1 MANSLRLILSAILL
15 LSLIQPGNA
24 KTSTENLIVN
34 ESDILEFKKSS
45 KIDEADFF
53 EDVQTNS
60 EEHVWVVNLKNGPF
74 STKEKANQAAL
85 KLKKN
90 IGDILP
96 KLPKEISILQKP
108 NLPKHKNFNKVK
120 YEWMTNL
127 RLGVYDSKGKALQ
140 IAHDLKAF
148 QSVPENV
155 FLTRETKGIKTS
167 KFAEKITPDV
177 IGQIFLSREATPFKD
192 KTKHFIL
199 VATRSNSLNVR
210 KNPSSSSPVVAS
222 LIRGSKVPHIKNN
235 TPENRDGSWF
245 YVEYSKGKFGWV
257 SRSYTK
263 KVIDTGSSISQ
274 QASLKTLKPKQV
286 QKTNAPRTSE
296 LLELKSLVTLLQ
308 TQLDKIKTDK
318 ILTTGKTNQANTKEK
333 QERLASIEEFEAL
346 KNKSSAEINDL
357 RTITAFLRSEL
368 NKIKSDKSNAIK
380 ARNRSRAEFE
390 ISVDKSN
397 KKIKALKTTTASLLS
412 ELTQIKKDKA
422 KIIVASNQ
430 ANAKANDEKLA
441 STKEFKSFK
450 ETNSKQIK
458 DLKGTTASLLSELDK
473 IKIDKAQAIEATNQA
488 NEKAKQER
496 LASAKEFQSLKE
508 TNSKQIKD
516 LKTTTASLRLELEK
530 IKNDKAKAVEAS
542 NQAKARLQ
550 KEKLTNAKLVT
561 SLKVDNEKKILNLR
575 EKNNNKT
582 KNLKEKNLKEIVD
595 LRFSTASLQKELKK
609 INSAKEDAI
618 INFNQVNAKLQ
629 TTSLNNFKFTKK
641 LKDTVLSL
649 RKQLDIIKGE
659 KSKSTRLVNQT
670 NDQLEAKILTIST
683 KLKNIKEASHEKTL
697 ELNNTVSYL
706 RAQLNKAKNDKT
718 NKLTAINQAS
728 IKSNKKFKESSTREI
743 KTLNLTIKNLRTVL
757 EKFKV
762 ERLKEAETIKSRE
775 TKIAIDQ
782 TIREREIS
790 LLKKESVALKRQLD
804 KINLN
809 RLKAIEGVN
818 QNSIAAQADHIAQEN
833 KFKKFRLESAGEI
846 AKLREE
852 TTLLHNQLAHL
863 KADRTK
869 SSQPKTL
876 LSSSKKL
883 SGLTGNPSTK
893 QKNKA
898 ARFPDQQDKKK
909 SISEK
914 KDLPPSNKVN
924 PENIIKSKLLHW
936 VNAWESRNV
945 PLYLSFYSK
954 SFKDPK
960 RSRSRWETYRRK
972 SLEKALSI
980 TIKISNI
987 KIYSPTKKSIKVT
1000 FSQRFKSN
1008 RFSDIGLKELVWK
1021 KGTDGWK
1028 IIKETWKPR

>member
-34 ESDILEFKKSS
+34 ESDILELKKSS
-45 KIDEADFF
+45 EIDEADFF

-177 IGQIFLSREATPFKD
+177 IGQIFLSREATPIKD

-357 RTITAFLRSEL
+357 HTLTTSLRSEL
-368 NKIKSDKSNAIK
+368 NKIKLDKRNAIK
-380 ARNRSRAEFE
+380 ARNRSRAELE

-397 KKIKALKTTTASLLS
+397 KKIKDLKTTTASLLS

-441 STKEFKSFK
+441 STKEFQSLK
-450 ETNSKQIK
+450 EQNSKQIN
-458 DLKGTTASLLSELDK
+458 DF
-473 IKIDKAQAIEATNQA
+473 QA
-488 NEKAKQER
+488 
-496 LASAKEFQSLKE
+496 
-508 TNSKQIKD
+508 
-516 LKTTTASLRLELEK
+516 TTASLRLELDK
-530 IKNDKAKAVEAS
+530 IKNDKAKIIEATH
-542 NQAKARLQ
+542 QA
-550 KEKLTNAKLVT
+550 N
-561 SLKVDNEKKILNLR
+561 SKVK
-575 EKNNNKT
+575 
-582 KNLKEKNLKEIVD
+582 
-595 LRFSTASLQKELKK
+595 
-609 INSAKEDAI
+609 
-618 INFNQVNAKLQ
+618 
-629 TTSLNNFKFTKK
+629 
-641 LKDTVLSL
+641 
-649 RKQLDIIKGE
+649 
-659 KSKSTRLVNQT
+659 
-670 NDQLEAKILTIST
+670 
-683 KLKNIKEASHEKTL
+683 
-697 ELNNTVSYL
+697 
-706 RAQLNKAKNDKT
+706 
-718 NKLTAINQAS
+718 
-728 IKSNKKFKESSTREI
+728 
-743 KTLNLTIKNLRTVL
+743 
-757 EKFKV
+757 
-762 ERLKEAETIKSRE
+762 
-775 TKIAIDQ
+775 
-782 TIREREIS
+782 
-790 LLKKESVALKRQLD
+790 
-804 KINLN
+804 
-809 RLKAIEGVN
+809 
-818 QNSIAAQADHIAQEN
+818 
-833 KFKKFRLESAGEI
+833 
-846 AKLREE
+846 
-852 TTLLHNQLAHL
+852 
-863 KADRTK
+863 
-869 SSQPKTL
+869 
-876 LSSSKKL
+876 
-883 SGLTGNPSTK
+883 
-893 QKNKA
+893 
-898 ARFPDQQDKKK
+898 
-909 SISEK
+909 
-914 KDLPPSNKVN
+914 
-924 PENIIKSKLLHW
+924 
-936 VNAWESRNV
+936 
-945 PLYLSFYSK
+945 
-954 SFKDPK
+954 
-960 RSRSRWETYRRK
+960 
-972 SLEKALSI
+972 
-980 TIKISNI
+980 
-987 KIYSPTKKSIKVT
+987 
-1000 FSQRFKSN
+1000 
-1008 RFSDIGLKELVWK
+1008 
-1021 KGTDGWK
+1021 
-1028 IIKETWKPR
+1028 